1 MVRIFKGSCLAKQI
15 LAVVSQRGLVLV
27 SMAVVV
33 VGGDCKFPICGNPK
47 FLAFDLSL
55 TVRRAAVLALPTVRE
70 AVRRCMDG
78 RSGCC

>member
-33 VGGDCKFPICGNPK
+33 VGGDCKFPILWQPK
-47 FLAFDLSL
+47 ISHF
-55 TVRRAAVLALPTVRE
+55 
-70 AVRRCMDG
+70 
-78 RSGCC
+78 